1 MDTEYVLYAVE
12 NAPLSIRLILA
23 FGRIKFKIFLKKVCV
38 SNFKH
43 RMIGDNMSVSE

>member
-12 NAPLSIRLILA
+12 NGSLSIRLILA
-23 FGRIKFKIFLKKVCV
+23 FGRIKFKIILEKVFI

-43 RMIGDNMSVSE
+43 RRVGENVSVLE